1 MATSD
6 NKHNGIKVVSIK
18 MVKEKTLFPNHS
30 ILQAQDAVQLLR
42 DRFAKLDRES
52 LFALNVDVQGTV
64 TCMDVVSIGT
74 VNSTLFS
81 PRDIYKSAILSNSS
95 GIILLHN
102 HPSGNPKPSDE
113 DLLVTRRMIKS
124 SKIMDIRLL
133 DHIIVAGGTGDYY
146 SFREHGE
153 LDDLYT

>member
-6 NKHNGIKVVSIK
+6 NKGIRVVSIK
-18 MVKEKTLFPNHS
+18 MVREKALFPNHS

-42 DRFAKLDRES
+42 ERFAKLDRES

-64 TCMDVVSIGT
+64 TCMDVVSTGT

-113 DLLVTRRMIKS
+113 DRFVTQQMIKS
-124 SKIMDIRLL
+124 SKIMDIRFL